1 MPKRL
6 VEQINKTMLSPCL
19 PQIESGS
26 LPSLNGTAVQAK
38 FDRVLEAYTNA
49 AVNQN
54 FKNPDDPLFRLFNET
69 VWEQMG
75 QNILSY
81 TNGPMDL

>member
-1 MPKRL
+1 
-6 VEQINKTMLSPCL
+6 MLSPCL

-26 LPSLNGTAVQAK
+26 LPSPNGTAVQAK

-54 FKNPDDPLFRLFNET
+54 FKSPDDPLSRLFNET

-81 TNGPMDL
+81 TNGQMDL

>member
-1 MPKRL
+1 MIVKQIRMP
-6 VEQINKTMLSPCL
+6 IPCVCFCH

-26 LPSLNGTAVQAK
+26 LPSLDATAVQAK
-38 FDRVLEAYTNA
+38 YDRVIEAYTNA
-49 AVNQN
+49 AMNQD
-54 FKNPDDPLFRLFNET
+54 FKTPNDPLSRLFNET

-81 TNGPMDL
+81 ANGPMDL